1 MMKHSLVVAMVATV
15 AAVTTAGPVAAGK
28 ATLNLV
34 LVLDGLR
41 PDSITEQET
50 PHLWRLREEGVNF
63 PNGHSVFP
71 TVTRANAAAI
81 GSGVYPD
88 RNGIFGNTLYVRQVD
103 PNHSFGNDDHKNL
116 LRLDAATG
124 ERMVLSKTLGEIL
137 AERGKTLAVV
147 SSGST
152 GSALLVNPRAPKG
165 VGVLVNAYW
174 EPGVRVAFPD
184 TVDDA
189 ILRRFPAAPK
199 KGGAQD
205 PYGAQVSWTERVL
218 RDYVLPDLKPDVIV
232 NWLTEPD
239 HIQHALGAGSAE
251 ARAAIR
257 NDDREIG
264 LVLDRLGELGL
275 ADKTN
280 IIVVSDHGFGH
291 GIFGVNVAN
300 ELTKAGLKL
309 GPDSD
314 DVVIASSGQTTSL
327 HVRDRSPERIGAIV
341 RFLQRQK
348 WVGVLFTA
356 GKPDS
361 SGVPVE
367 GRVPGTFALE
377 LVHLANDERGPDIVF
392 TFPWSSAKSP
402 SGLPGSDYTEAPA
415 TGPLTG
421 SAGNHGSM
429 SPWSVRNTFIAWGAN
444 FKRGVTVRTP
454 SSNVDLV
461 PTLLALMN
469 LESEMDP
476 GRFDGRT
483 LSEAFADGLTR
494 NRCRSRFEPISSSPM
509 TMTIAPP
516 CSLPNSIGSATST
529 RAGAFADRA
538 IDAHAARWQI
548 SDSIFKQPQ
557 H

>member
-1 MMKHSLVVAMVATV
+1 MMKHLLVAAMVASV
-15 AAVTTAGPVAAGK
+15 AAATAAGPAAAGK

-34 LVLDGLR
+34 LVVDGLR
-41 PDSITEQET
+41 PDSITAQET
-50 PHLWRLREEGVNF
+50 PNLWRLREEGVNF
-63 PNGHSVFP
+63 PNGHAVFP

-88 RNGIFGNTLYVRQVD
+88 RNGIFGNSLYVRQVD
-103 PNHSFGNDDHKNL
+103 PNHSFSNDDHKNL

-124 ERMVLSKTLGEIL
+124 GRMVLAKTFGEIL
-137 AERGKTLAVV
+137 AERGKSLAVV

-165 VGVLVNAYW
+165 TGVLVNAYW

-184 TVDDA
+184 SVNEA

-199 KGGAQD
+199 KGGAKD
-205 PYGAQVSWTERVL
+205 PYVEQVSWTEQVL
-218 RDYVLPDLKPDVIV
+218 RDYVLPELKPDVIV

-239 HIQHALGAGSAE
+239 HIQHAMGAGSDE

-257 NDDREIG
+257 NNDREIG
-264 LVLDRLGELGL
+264 LVLDRLHELGL

-291 GIFGVNVAN
+291 GVFGVNVAS
-300 ELTKAGLKL
+300 ELMKAGLKT

-314 DVVIASSGQTTSL
+314 DVVIASSGQTISL
-327 HVRDRSPERIGAIV
+327 HVRDRNPERIGAIV
-341 RFLQRQK
+341 GFLQRQQ
-348 WVGVLFTA
+348 WVGVVFTA
-356 GKPDS
+356 GKS
-361 SGVPVE
+361 GGSGVPVE

-402 SGLPGSDYTEAPA
+402 SGVPGTDYTEAAA
-415 TGPLTG
+415 TGPLNG
-421 SAGNHGSM
+421 AAGNHGSM
-429 SPWSVRNTFIAWGAN
+429 SPWTVRNTFIAWGAD
-444 FKRGVTVRTP
+444 FKHGVTVRTP

-469 LESEMDP
+469 LDREVDL
-476 GRFDGRT
+476 GRFDGRP
-483 LSEAFADGLTR
+483 LNEAFADGPDEEQVPLQVRTYFVKTDDDSYRAALQLTEVER
-494 NRCRSRFEPISSSPM
+494 QRYVDKSWRIR
-509 TMTIAPP
+509 
-516 CSLPNSIGSATST
+516 
-529 RAGAFADRA
+529 
-538 IDAHAARWQI
+538 
-548 SDSIFKQPQ
+548 
-557 H
+557 

>member
-1 MMKHSLVVAMVATV
+1 M
-15 AAVTTAGPVAAGK
+15 
-28 ATLNLV
+28 

-41 PDSITEQET
+41 PDSITAQET
-50 PHLWRLREEGVNF
+50 PNLWRLREEGVNF
-63 PNGHSVFP
+63 PNGHAVFP

-81 GSGVYPD
+81 GTGVYPD
-88 RNGIFGNTLYVRQVD
+88 RNGIFGNSLYVRQVD
-103 PNHSFGNDDHKNL
+103 PNRSFSNDDHKNL

-124 ERMVLSKTLGEIL
+124 ERMVLAKTLGEIL

-165 VGVLVNAYW
+165 TGVLVNAYW

-184 TVDDA
+184 TVNDA

-199 KGGAQD
+199 KGGAKD
-205 PYGAQVSWTERVL
+205 PYVEQVNWTEQVL
-218 RDYVLPDLKPDVIV
+218 RDYVLPELKPDVIV

-264 LVLDRLGELGL
+264 LVLDRLRELGL

-291 GIFGVNVAN
+291 GIFGVNVTG
-300 ELTKAGLKL
+300 ELIKAGLKA

-314 DVVIASSGQTTSL
+314 DVVIASSGQTMSL
-327 HVRDRSPERIGAIV
+327 HVRDRNPERIGAIV
-341 RFLQRQK
+341 GFLQQQT
-348 WVGVLFTA
+348 WVGVMFTA
-356 GKPDS
+356 GKPGS

-402 SGLPGSDYTEAPA
+402 SA
-415 TGPLTG
+415 
-421 SAGNHGSM
+421 
-429 SPWSVRNTFIAWGAN
+429 
-444 FKRGVTVRTP
+444 
-454 SSNVDLV
+454 
-461 PTLLALMN
+461 
-469 LESEMDP
+469 
-476 GRFDGRT
+476 
-483 LSEAFADGLTR
+483 
-494 NRCRSRFEPISSSPM
+494 
-509 TMTIAPP
+509 
-516 CSLPNSIGSATST
+516 
-529 RAGAFADRA
+529 
-538 IDAHAARWQI
+538 
-548 SDSIFKQPQ
+548 
-557 H
+557 

>member
-1 MMKHSLVVAMVATV
+1 MMKHCLMGAIVATV
-15 AAVTTAGPVAAGK
+15 AAATAAGPAVAGK

-50 PHLWRLREEGVNF
+50 PHLWRLREDGVNF

-116 LRLDAATG
+116 LRLDAATDD
-124 ERMVLSKTLGEIL
+124 RMVLTKTLGEIL
-137 AERGKTLAVV
+137 AERGKSLAVV

-165 VGVLVNAYW
+165 VGVLVNAFW

-184 TVDDA
+184 TVNDA

-205 PYGAQVSWTERVL
+205 PYVEQVSWTERVL

-239 HIQHALGAGSAE
+239 HIQHAVGAGSAE

-264 LVLDRLGELGL
+264 LVLDRLRELGL

-280 IIVVSDHGFGH
+280 IIVISDHGL
-291 GIFGVNVAN
+291 A
-300 ELTKAGLKL
+300 T
-309 GPDSD
+309 
-314 DVVIASSGQTTSL
+314 ASS
-327 HVRDRSPERIGAIV
+327 A
-341 RFLQRQK
+341 
-348 WVGVLFTA
+348 
-356 GKPDS
+356 
-361 SGVPVE
+361 
-367 GRVPGTFALE
+367 
-377 LVHLANDERGPDIVF
+377 
-392 TFPWSSAKSP
+392 SA
-402 SGLPGSDYTEAPA
+402 
-415 TGPLTG
+415 
-421 SAGNHGSM
+421 
-429 SPWSVRNTFIAWGAN
+429 
-444 FKRGVTVRTP
+444 
-454 SSNVDLV
+454 
-461 PTLLALMN
+461 
-469 LESEMDP
+469 
-476 GRFDGRT
+476 
-483 LSEAFADGLTR
+483 
-494 NRCRSRFEPISSSPM
+494 SPM
-509 TMTIAPP
+509 
-516 CSLPNSIGSATST
+516 N
-529 RAGAFADRA
+529 
-538 IDAHAARWQI
+538 
-548 SDSIFKQPQ
+548 
-557 H
+557 

>member
-1 MMKHSLVVAMVATV
+1 MMKLSFVVAIVATIAV
-15 AAVTTAGPVAAGK
+15 AMTAGPAVAGK

-50 PHLWRLREEGVNF
+50 PNLWRLREQGVNF
-63 PNGHSVFP
+63 PNGHAVFP

-81 GSGVYPD
+81 GTGVYPD

-103 PNHSFGNDDHKNL
+103 PNRSFNNDDHKNL

-124 ERMVLSKTLGEIL
+124 ERMVLVKTLGEIL

-184 TVDDA
+184 HVNDA

-199 KGGAQD
+199 KGGAKD
-205 PYGAQVSWTERVL
+205 PYVEQVNWTGQVL
-218 RDYVLPDLKPDVIV
+218 RDYVLADLKPDVIV

-239 HIQHALGAGSAE
+239 HVQHAAGAGSTE

-257 NDDREIG
+257 HDDREVG
-264 LVLDRLGELGL
+264 LVLDRLRELGL
-275 ADKTN
+275 IDKTN

-291 GIFGVNVAN
+291 GIFGVNVTD
-300 ELTKAGLKL
+300 ELIKAGLKL

-314 DVVIASSGQTTSL
+314 DVVIASSGQTMSL
-327 HVRDRSPERIGAIV
+327 HVRDRNPERIGAIV
-341 RFLQRQK
+341 SFLQRQP

-356 GKPDS
+356 GKPGG

-367 GRVPGTFALE
+367 GQMPGTFALE
-377 LVHLANDERGPDIVF
+377 LVHLANSERGPDIVF

-402 SGLPGSDYTEAPA
+402 SGVSGSDYTEAA
-415 TGPLTG
+415 TTGPLNG
-421 SAGNHGSM
+421 AAGNHGSM
-429 SPWSVRNTFIAWGAN
+429 SPWTVRNMFMAWGAD

-454 SSNVDLV
+454 ASNVDLA

-469 LESEMDP
+469 LDSEVDL
-476 GRFDGRT
+476 GRFDGRP
-483 LSEAFADGLTR
+483 LREAFVDGPDEEQVPVQVKTYFVKTDDDSYRAALQLT
-494 NRCRSRFEPISSSPM
+494 E
-509 TMTIAPP
+509 
-516 CSLPNSIGSATST
+516 L
-529 RAGAFADRA
+529 DRQRYV
-538 IDAHAARWQI
+538 DKSWRMR
-548 SDSIFKQPQ
+548 
-557 H
+557 